1 MTSAVETVPAAVGLA
16 PDLPDRLREIVA
28 AQIDA
33 GLAHGMQLVVARH
46 GVIVIDDVI
55 GTCAG
60 TDEPIGHHTRFHLAS
75 ASKAIT
81 ATAVHL
87 LADRGLLTYNDP
99 VARHVE
105 EFAAEGKAGVTLR
118 QVMSHQGGIPDL
130 AGSAAPAILSGDWD
144 AAVAAVC
151 ALPLEYSP
159 GEKVVYHALAG
170 STVLAEV
177 VSRVDGRSFPV
188 FCREE
193 IFDPLGMH
201 DTDWGLPEDATSTE
215 IVGWDDAMEE
225 ELTAWKTDVA
235 RRSVVPGANAHG
247 TARDLAAL
255 YLGLSGTANTQPLVA
270 PATMAHAT
278 ALHAPMIPGLTW
290 GFGLGYMVGTDP
302 RVLLSRGSL
311 GSLGAY
317 GHPGHCFTQALADPR
332 DDLVMVF
339 LANVAP
345 SQGESDRRFS
355 ILCDTV
361 YRAVTTP

>member
-1 MTSAVETVPAAVGLA
+1 MTLAVETAPAAVGFA

-33 GLAHGMQLVVARH
+33 GLAYGMQLVVARH
-46 GVIVIDDVI
+46 GLVVIDDVI

-60 TDEPIGHHTRFHLAS
+60 GDEPIDHDTRFHLAS

-81 ATAVHL
+81 ATAVHM

-99 VARHVE
+99 VARHLE
-105 EFAAEGKAGVTLR
+105 EFAAEGKADVTLR
-118 QVMSHQGGIPDL
+118 QVMSHQAGFPDL
-130 AGSAAPAILSGDWD
+130 GVTAAPAILSGEWE

-151 ALPLEYSP
+151 ALPLEYAP
-159 GEKVVYHALAG
+159 GEKVVYHALTA

-177 VSRVDGRSFPV
+177 VSRVDGRSFPA

-193 IFDPLGMH
+193 IFDPLGMKN
-201 DTDWGLPEDATSTE
+201 TAWGLPDGVAATE
-215 IVGWDDAMEE
+215 VVGWDDAMEA
-225 ELTAWKTDVA
+225 ELAPWKTETA
-235 RRSVVPGANAHG
+235 RQSVVPGANAHG

-255 YLGLSGTANTQPLVA
+255 YLGLSGGTDTPLVS

-311 GSLGAY
+311 GSLGAF
-317 GHPGHCFTQALADPR
+317 GHPGHCFTQALCDPR
-332 DDLVMVF
+332 DDVVMVF

-345 SQGESDRRFS
+345 SQSESDRRFS

-361 YRAVTTP
+361 YRAVSTT